1 MLLPLDLP
9 ATREG
14 WYEFLAQRCDQQLE
28 TARRTVEVLGRT
40 HDDAEMT
47 LARWNTVTLSVLN
60 ATAAATVIRQAHP
73 DAELRERAELAEQE
87 ASALGFSLRQD
98 RGLYEALEAVDADV
112 LDPAASRMLAMSLRE
127 FRRAGVDLD
136 AGRRRELR
144 ELGERC
150 TTLTQQFERNLNRDV
165 RAVAVRPEQLDG
177 LPDEYVAAHPPGRDG
192 SVVITTEYPDA
203 LPFLS
208 LASDAEARLSVATAF
223 ESRGWPENDAV
234 LRELFE
240 LRARRARLLGFDGWA
255 DYDASVKMIG
265 SGTAIRQFID
275 QLTLAA
281 APVAE
286 REARELS
293 QRMHQDHPHRAQLT
307 WADVPYYTEVLRRER
322 FGVDGREVS
331 RYLSCDK
338 VVAGLLEVTA
348 ELFGLE
354 YVAVPGAPAWHPD
367 VITVDVL
374 GDGTLLGRVHLDLHP
389 RPGKFTHDAHFPL
402 VRGVEGLQLP
412 QSVLLC
418 NVPRDALQH
427 DDVVA
432 LFHEFGHLLHSV
444 LGGHVPWARDS
455 GVATERDFVEAP
467 SQMLEEWARDPAV
480 LRRFA
485 TDRDGNPIS
494 YDLVTR
500 MRDADSFGRGC
511 FVVQDLAWA
520 EMAYTMHEEIPKDLT
535 ACAHAALARHT
546 PVAPVPGTHLHTSFG
561 HLADERYGSGYYAYL
576 WSLVIAKDLFS
587 AFDPDDLQAPGPA
600 RRFRDVVLAAG
611 GSRDATDLVESFLGR
626 PVRTEAFDRW
636 LNGSVPETGRPV
648 AHPAR

>member
-150 TTLTQQFERNLNRDV
+150 TTLTQQFERNLNSDV

>member
-1 MLLPLDLP
+1 
-9 ATREG
+9 
-14 WYEFLAQRCDQQLE
+14 
-28 TARRTVEVLGRT
+28 V
-40 HDDAEMT
+40 
-47 LARWNTVTLSVLN
+47 
-60 ATAAATVIRQAHP
+60 
-73 DAELRERAELAEQE
+73 
-87 ASALGFSLRQD
+87 
-98 RGLYEALEAVDADV
+98 
-112 LDPAASRMLAMSLRE
+112 
-127 FRRAGVDLD
+127 
-136 AGRRRELR
+136 AGR
-144 ELGERC
+144 
-150 TTLTQQFERNLNRDV
+150 
-165 RAVAVRPEQLDG
+165 
-177 LPDEYVAAHPPGRDG
+177 
-192 SVVITTEYPDA
+192 
-203 LPFLS
+203 
-208 LASDAEARLSVATAF
+208 
-223 ESRGWPENDAV
+223 
-234 LRELFE
+234 
-240 LRARRARLLGFDGWA
+240 
-255 DYDASVKMIG
+255 
-265 SGTAIRQFID
+265 
-275 QLTLAA
+275 
-281 APVAE
+281 
-286 REARELS
+286 
-293 QRMHQDHPHRAQLT
+293 
-307 WADVPYYTEVLRRER
+307 
-322 FGVDGREVS
+322 
-331 RYLSCDK
+331 
-338 VVAGLLEVTA
+338 
-348 ELFGLE
+348 
-354 YVAVPGAPAWHPD
+354 
-367 VITVDVL
+367 
-374 GDGTLLGRVHLDLHP
+374 
-389 RPGKFTHDAHFPL
+389 
-402 VRGVEGLQLP
+402 QLP